1 MFSIDEPMPNT
12 WVHHR
17 LNLRPYKYLELR
29 IIKDKF
35 YKFTSFKRQALQG
48 HKLQKL
54 KPTSFKSLSPQT
66 SKVQAHKI
74 QRLQN
79 SSSKPTKQ
87 WPTTT
92 SLKAPKLKFKAHQ
105 AGPTTTSF
113 KASKFKFKIHQ
124 AVAHNNKLQGFKAQ
138 VLAHW
143 KVAHNIETSRIHKLN
158 LQNNLPFSHKTI
170 PFSILHKRPN
180 KPKFLNTYSHLPK
193 GPISP
198 ISQTITDS
206 TKIVGLTSPIS

>member
-1 MFSIDEPMPNT
+1 MPNT

-54 KPTSFKSLSPQT
+54 KPTSFKGSSPQD
-66 SKVQAHKI
+66 SKVHPTNFKDKFTTFELKPASFKAHNHM
-74 QRLQN
+74 LQN

-113 KASKFKFKIHQ
+113 KASKLKF
-124 AVAHNNKLQGFKAQ
+124 
-138 VLAHW
+138 
-143 KVAHNIETSRIHKLN
+143 
-158 LQNNLPFSHKTI
+158 
-170 PFSILHKRPN
+170 
-180 KPKFLNTYSHLPK
+180 
-193 GPISP
+193 
-198 ISQTITDS
+198 
-206 TKIVGLTSPIS
+206 